1 MEDNVIKAINLVEQ
15 GHPSFFKFLSANE
28 AGSTGSHQCGLYVP
42 RDFAEKIF
50 GRPCVKGSQIDAKV
64 DVIWDDA
71 KITKSRF
78 VYYGQKSRNE
88 SRLTCFGRGFQYLAQ
103 EYVGA
108 LVVFVKENASK
119 VHTFVFNSDEEI
131 EEFLGAL
138 GLGPTDANRLINLTG
153 ISPEDREKT
162 AFDQFIATLTTEF
175 PSSEEMSA
183 AARKIEDAVYDHKEE
198 ISTKP
203 DAKLLKW
210 ADVEYRL
217 FRAIENDRFGAT
229 VSEGFETVEAFV
241 EMANKVLNRRKSR
254 AGKSLEHH
262 LSALFT
268 GNGLA
273 FEEQVVTEGSK
284 KPDFIFPS
292 SQAYHDQSFPTANLI
307 FLAAKT
313 TCKDRW
319 RQILNEANRLK
330 DKPKYLCTLQQGI
343 SLPQMNE
350 MAAEGVRLVVPR
362 DYINYY
368 PAETRSQIM
377 NIGQFVSF
385 AKGVQGVA

>member
-88 SRLTCFGRGFQYLAQ
+88 SRLTCFGRGFQYFAQ

-138 GLGPTDANRLINLTG
+138 GLGPTDANRLINLAG

-162 AFDQFIATLTTEF
+162 AFDLFIATLTTEF

-183 AARKIEDAVYDHKEE
+183 AARKIEDAVYDHVEE

-217 FRAIENDRFGAT
+217 FRAIENDHYGAT

-241 EMANKVLNRRKSR
+241 EMANKVQNRRKSR

-273 FEEQVVTEGSK
+273 FEEQVVTEGNK

-292 SQAYHDQSFPTANLI
+292 SQAYHDRSFPTENLI

-385 AKGVQGVA
+385 AKGIQGVA

>member
-241 EMANKVLNRRKSR
+241 EMANKVLNRRKAVQAR
-254 AGKSLEHH
+254 ALNII
-262 LSALFT
+262 SAHYS
-268 GNGLA
+268 
-273 FEEQVVTEGSK
+273 QVMGWLLRNRWS
-284 KPDFIFPS
+284 PR
-292 SQAYHDQSFPTANLI
+292 
-307 FLAAKT
+307 AA
-313 TCKDRW
+313 RSP
-319 RQILNEANRLK
+319 ISYSPLLK
-330 DKPKYLCTLQQGI
+330 HIMI
-343 SLPQMNE
+343 SLS
-350 MAAEGVRLVVPR
+350 RPR
-362 DYINYY
+362 I
-368 PAETRSQIM
+368 
-377 NIGQFVSF
+377 
-385 AKGVQGVA
+385 

>member
-42 RDFAEKIF
+42 RDFAENIF
-50 GRPCVKGSQIDAKV
+50 GRPCVKGSQIDANV
-64 DVIWDDA
+64 DVIWDAD

-108 LVVFVKENASK
+108 LVVFVKENATK
-119 VHTFVFNSDEEI
+119 VHSFVLNSDEEI
-131 EEFLGAL
+131 DEFLGAL
-138 GLGPTDANRLINLTG
+138 GLGPTDANRLINLAG

-162 AFDQFIATLTTEF
+162 AFIQFISTLTTEF

-183 AARKIEDAVYDHKEE
+183 AARKIEDAVYNHAEE

-210 ADVEYRL
+210 SDVEYRL

-229 VSEGFETVEAFV
+229 VAEGFETVEAFV

-268 GNGLA
+268 GNGLT
-273 FEEQVVTEGSK
+273 FEEQVVTEGNK

-292 SQAYHDQSFPTANLI
+292 SQAYHDRSFPTEKLI

-330 DKPKYLCTLQQGI
+330 NEPKFLCTLQQGI
-343 SLPQMNE
+343 SLLQMNE

-362 DYINYY
+362 DYIHYY
-368 PAETRSQIM
+368 PAETRAQIM
-377 NIGQFVSF
+377 DIGQFVSF
-385 AKGVQGVA
+385 AKTIQGIA